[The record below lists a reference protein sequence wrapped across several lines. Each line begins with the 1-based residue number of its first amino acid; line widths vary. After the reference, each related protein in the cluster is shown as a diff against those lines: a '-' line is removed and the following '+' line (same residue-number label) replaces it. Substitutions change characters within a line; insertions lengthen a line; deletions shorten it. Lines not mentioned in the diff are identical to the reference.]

1 VPAAVASTGI
11 PALRGLPNTA
21 AGFAQAV
28 LALRD
33 RLAPR
38 VIVGYPISIWGREGH
53 PPQSPVPTEVDR
65 MARRPSRSTARCMLT
80 ST

>member
-1 VPAAVASTGI
+1 MRQPCPRRWRRPGS

-38 VIVGYPISIWGREGH
+38 VIVGYPISIWGTGKDIHLNH
-53 PPQSPVPTEVDR
+53 P
-65 MARRPSRSTARCMLT
+65 
-80 ST
+80 